1 MDVDTTVAAT
11 GPRRKTKNTGED
23 TWRIL
28 RDLREWILS
37 DSLLS
42 TIIRSHAEHFL
53 GQDGD
58 DAKTRADVKA

>member
-1 MDVDTTVAAT
+1 VSRL
-11 GPRRKTKNTGED
+11 PQRKTKNTGVD

-28 RDLREWILS
+28 RDLRAWILS
-37 DSLLS
+37 DSLKDVRS
-42 TIIRSHAEHFL
+42 SHAEHFL

>member
-1 MDVDTTVAAT
+1 MS
-11 GPRRKTKNTGED
+11 RLLQRKTKNTGVD

-28 RDLREWILS
+28 RDLRAWILS
-37 DSLLS
+37 DSQLRAS
-42 TIIRSHAEHFL
+42 YAEHFL